1 MSNTRVILN
10 SNEGITNYVSGE
22 NLRDIFLVTLN
33 EIIDVLSE
41 HCGPSSTDALVVV
54 EQGLGHDNANVFTKD
69 GIHILNN
76 VEFVSPI
83 QTYIK
88 ELITYIGT
96 RVDSMAHDGTTSS
109 MLLASHLLKYALTQ
123 KNKRKED
130 KSLSELGKELKS
142 KFDTILCMFN
152 KYKVNISDICTFCTD
167 LEENELRA
175 IVAYMQSMV
184 SSKKDIEL
192 SKCMYEIFKHTP
204 KELYSLFTYKRD
216 PVETDQAY
224 RVEYPKHHFEI
235 EAFLGVN
242 KPLNSALGTEY
253 KNVTDLI
260 VADNHLAIGYAETD
274 MLLDYLKSREDSED
288 DLVILAS
295 SASPD
300 IITAIN
306 KCPGVYMFLYND
318 RLKNHTYPEL
328 RVLAASADRYTTTTS
343 FQVGDWIIPN
353 VLVHFKGN
361 KLYLTIAIIDSFID
375 QETKVHEF
383 HYTDKNS
390 LYTETCHDLEE
401 LIDKSQH
408 SHHLRV
414 NELEEYIRIY
424 KNMLNPIV
432 PSLVVSGK
440 TMDNHSNNTVVE
452 DTLGAITSTLEHGF
466 VIDGNAK
473 LAMIAKQIDYP
484 ILQKSIASLLDIIYG
499 DENDVDLQFPNL
511 HEDIEI
517 SKYQYYDMELD
528 KIRNIDF
535 LNRFGIIQPYK
546 LYNELFS
553 RIVEVLPK
561 ILNTSKVIVP
571 GSAYTK
577 NED

>member
-1 MSNTRVILN
+1 
-10 SNEGITNYVSGE
+10 
-22 NLRDIFLVTLN
+22 
-33 EIIDVLSE
+33 
-41 HCGPSSTDALVVV
+41 
-54 EQGLGHDNANVFTKD
+54 
-69 GIHILNN
+69 
-76 VEFVSPI
+76 
-83 QTYIK
+83 
-88 ELITYIGT
+88 
-96 RVDSMAHDGTTSS
+96 MAHDGTTSS